1 MATISSAGIGSGLQ
15 VASSLN
21 WYTEKQPLKALE
33 TKATL
38 VQGQISAMG
47 TIQSGFSAL
56 ADAAKAMT
64 AATAWSARSGSSS
77 NSSAASISVTDTA
90 SATSFT
96 LDVDSLAKPQSL
108 NSAPMTAA
116 LWRAH

>member
-15 VASSLN
+15 VESIVTQLVAL
-21 WYTEKQPLKALE
+21 EKQPLKALE

-64 AATAWSARSGSSS
+64 AT
-77 NSSAASISVTDTA
+77 TT
-90 SATSFT
+90 
-96 LDVDSLAKPQSL
+96 
-108 NSAPMTAA
+108 
-116 LWRAH
+116 